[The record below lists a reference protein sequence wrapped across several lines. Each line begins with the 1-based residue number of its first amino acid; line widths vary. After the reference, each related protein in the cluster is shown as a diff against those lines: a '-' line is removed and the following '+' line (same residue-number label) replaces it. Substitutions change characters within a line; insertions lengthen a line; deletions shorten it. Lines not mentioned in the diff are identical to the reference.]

1 MTGPMG
7 TWSKLAG
14 LKLTVD
20 AVELLPRSLRAGP
33 QFDRR
38 TTVVRLGGGGV
49 QGLGE
54 DVTYE
59 AADQERFQQATI
71 AWPRGE
77 FDLTRFSAALDDI
90 ELFKQPP
97 QLSAYHDYR
106 RWALEAAALDLALR
120 QAGRTL
126 AEQLEAPPR
135 PVRFAVS
142 MGLGNPPSTDKL
154 HALIRRV
161 PNPRFKLDANSEWS
175 QHLLD
180 EIAALNAVDVVDFKG
195 AYKGTPVDTV
205 PDAQLYRRVA
215 ETLPQA
221 VLEDP
226 AWIDETAAALEPYHE
241 RISWDAPIHS
251 VGDIEALPFAAR
263 VMNLKPSRFGT
274 LERLC
279 EAYDYCA
286 RHDITMYGGGQFELD
301 IGRLQIQTLASLF
314 HADGPNDVSPVAYH
328 EPDEHP
334 VLPESPLTPARP
346 GPESGF
352 AATWS

>member
-1 MTGPMG
+1 MG

-20 AVELLPRSLRAGP
+20 TVELLSLSLRVKP
-33 QFDRR
+33 QFDRH
-38 TTVVRLGGGGV
+38 TTVVRLGGNSV
-49 QGLGE
+49 VGLGE
-54 DVTYE
+54 DVAYD
-59 AADQERFQQATI
+59 AGDQQRFQQATI
-71 AWPRGE
+71 RWPRGE
-77 FDLTRFSAALDDI
+77 FDLAGFSAALDGI
-90 ELFKQPP
+90 ELFEQPP

-120 QAGRTL
+120 QSGRTL
-126 AEQLEAPPR
+126 AAQLDR
-135 PVRFAVS
+135 PLHPARFVVS
-142 MGLGNPPSTDKL
+142 TGLGQPPTLDKL
-154 HALIRRV
+154 RGLIGRT
-161 PNPRFKLDANSEWS
+161 PGLRFKLDANSEWS
-175 QHLLD
+175 QGLLD
-180 EIAALNAVDVVDFKG
+180 ELASWNAVDVVDFKG

-226 AWIDETAAALEPYHE
+226 AWIDETAAVLEPYHE
-241 RISWDAPIHS
+241 RIAWDAPIHS
-251 VGDIEALPFAAR
+251 VDDIEALPFRPR

-286 RHDITMYGGGQFELD
+286 RHRITMYGGGQFELD

-314 HADGPNDVSPVAYH
+314 HPDGPNDVSPVAYH
-328 EPDEHP
+328 SPDEHR
-334 VLPESPLTPARP
+334 VLPPSPLTPARP

-352 AATWS
+352 AARWS